1 MEGKGEGGR
10 KGESYMKINEA
21 AIYSTTEKVKSGDV
35 EGWPEREQ

>member
-21 AIYSTTEKVKSGDV
+21 AIYSTTEVKSGDV